1 MQDFRVGTYGVTAEM
16 AAGKVFCKQDGVYIL
31 FIFFIVFF
39 FYIKAVI
46 YDSLSIL
53 IIAYAIILHF

>member
-16 AAGKVFCKQDGVYIL
+16 AAGKVFCKQDGAPR
-31 FIFFIVFF
+31 FIVFFF